1 MLVQILAGFRRII
14 TLPVIS
20 PKPTSFGSA
29 SGIVADF
36 GDRKGTEI
44 WMRRG
49 GRRLRVEG
57 SAPRGFI
64 GGFT

>member
-29 SGIVADF
+29 SGMVADF
-36 GDRKGTEI
+36 GDKGTGI
-44 WMRRG
+44 GVRRG
-49 GRRLRVEG
+49 RRRLRVEG
-57 SAPRGFI
+57 SAPGGFI